1 MKIRSDWDDDE
12 IQFAGFGSASTI
24 TEYAEPRKKKRR
36 KMKPGFAPSGA
47 KPAKFKVG
55 FAIPKKPKSSR
66 DQSRSTRG
74 VKA

>member
-12 IQFAGFGSASTI
+12 IRFAGFGSAHAISENAT
-24 TEYAEPRKKKRR
+24 PVKLKKR
-36 KMKPGFAPSGA
+36 
-47 KPAKFKVG
+47 KFKVG

-66 DQSRSTRG
+66 DSSRPISG